1 LLKEVPLNCD
11 YLRVKKIL
19 TEIIRVEAKNLL
31 ETAMEA
37 PTMQKPVN
45 NCYGEEM
52 MTTTN
57 LYFQRGLPGRFSAP
71 TTNMRYNIDYNGVS
85 NRECRYGHQGVGEP
99 LTKIISLSELE
110 KFTYSML

>member
-37 PTMQKPVN
+37 PTMQKPIN

-71 TTNMRYNIDYNGVS
+71 TTNMRY
-85 NRECRYGHQGVGEP
+85 GHQGVGEP